1 MAASTSA
8 ATVKRYQASLRSP
21 HNALHSPS
29 WGERSE
35 APHGRY
41 IWDFPYIW
49 GERSE
54 APHGR
59 YIWDFPYIYI
69 YILLLLGRAQRS
81 HTWTIHLGFSI
92 YIYIYI
98 LLLGRAQRSPT
109 WTIHLGFSIYVYYII
124 YYYRRTS
131 DRSNFAWR
139 RTARR
144 LTAHAHRCV
153 KLKQGQSILNKV
165 RKGMQAKS
173 KR

>member
-1 MAASTSA
+1 MACKKNKKQGNWFSSSRRAVKYGSDRAKRQLAHALIGASAAKPYMDDTSA
-8 ATVKRYQASLRSP
+8 IF
-21 HNALHSPS
+21 H
-29 WGERSE
+29 
-35 APHGRY
+35 
-41 IWDFPYIW
+41 IYIW

-59 YIWDFPYIYI
+59 YIWDFPYII
-69 YILLLLGRAQRS
+69 Y
-81 HTWTIHLGFSI
+81 H
-92 YIYIYI
+92 
-98 LLLGRAQRSPT
+98 
-109 WTIHLGFSIYVYYII
+109 
-124 YYYRRTS
+124 YRRTS